1 LSFEGWVLSYFRHQ
15 ISNIRYQISEPP
27 NAQRP
32 MPNAQRLMPM
42 NITETNLPGLLII
55 DPKVFG
61 DERGYFFES
70 YNAELFRHAG
80 LEMQF
85 LQDNESRS
93 GKGILRG
100 LHFQEPPFE
109 QGKLVRVAR
118 GAVMDVS
125 VDIRKD
131 SPTFGKWKAFELSEQ
146 NKRML
151 WIPPGFAHGFVT
163 LEDNTIFIYKC
174 TNIYNKE
181 SENSI
186 RWDDPELN
194 IDWGIS
200 DPVIS
205 EKDKAASLF
214 RELRSPF

>member
-1 LSFEGWVLSYFRHQ
+1 
-15 ISNIRYQISEPP
+15 
-27 NAQRP
+27 
-32 MPNAQRLMPM
+32 M
-42 NITETNLPGLLII
+42 NITQSELSGLLVI

-61 DERGYFFES
+61 DDRGYFFES
-70 YNAELFRHAG
+70 YNAEIFKAAG
-80 LEMQF
+80 LEIDFM
-85 LQDNESRS
+85 QDNESRS
-93 GKGILRG
+93 GKGVLRG

-131 SPTFGKWKAFELSEQ
+131 SPTYGKWAAFELSEQ

-163 LEDNTIFIYKC
+163 LEDDTIFIYKC
-174 TNIYNKE
+174 TKVYNKE

-186 RWDDPELN
+186 RWDDPDLG
-194 IDWGIS
+194 IDWAVENPIIS
-200 DPVIS
+200 D
-205 EKDKAASLF
+205 KDKVAPLF
-214 RELRSPF
+214 KELKSQF